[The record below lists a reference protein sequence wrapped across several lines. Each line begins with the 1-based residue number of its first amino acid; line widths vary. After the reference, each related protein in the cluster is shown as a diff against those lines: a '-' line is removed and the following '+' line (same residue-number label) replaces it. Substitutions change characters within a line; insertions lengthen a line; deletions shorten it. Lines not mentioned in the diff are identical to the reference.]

1 MSKRSSFIHE
11 EVKIQIPKINNQIP
25 LNGLHTCDI
34 NVWDRMWN
42 AECLA
47 ENGKIQ
53 MNNESTKTKV
63 DTNMYYARERS
74 SEWGVVVENS
84 VVITYLAHS
93 QLIGV

>member
-1 MSKRSSFIHE
+1 
-11 EVKIQIPKINNQIP
+11 
-25 LNGLHTCDI
+25 
-34 NVWDRMWN
+34 MWN

-47 ENGKIQ
+47 ENVKIL

-63 DTNMYYARERS
+63 DTDMYYARERS
-74 SEWGVVVENS
+74 CQWGVVVENS